1 MSQRKPT
8 ILIHVD
14 DRRRDA
20 LVCVVL
26 AKLLNFLGNRVLL
39 CNRATHR
46 LYWSQLQPD
55 VLVTPYVWTGVSNP
69 EELARRAERTRMIV
83 FPTEGMVTTGE
94 EWVRDYARVPDPN
107 IPLDADTRRRYTRH
121 LTKALLWGPAA
132 KSALVEGGA
141 LDESQVA
148 IIGWP
153 RLDFFHPEAFRNGPN
168 PASSPSGAG
177 FVGGFPPINQ
187 FDHRS
192 VFATIDGLR
201 VAQARGSVYDA
212 DGNLEDLFWWY
223 YAGAR
228 LFMDLLDEWILRRGG
243 VAYYRPHPFEH
254 FGSYN
259 YLKKKYGKEFVLD
272 GPLNPFP
279 LWLASV
285 SALVINRNS
294 STILPALFTGKPVIT
309 LQQMINTPFAKFTVT
324 SRQVV

>member
-1 MSQRKPT
+1 MTTPAS
-8 ILIHVD
+8 LIQTF
-14 DRRRDA
+14 R
-20 LVCVVL
+20 
-26 AKLLNFLGNRVLL
+26 
-39 CNRATHR
+39 
-46 LYWSQLQPD
+46 
-55 VLVTPYVWTGVSNP
+55 
-69 EELARRAERTRMIV
+69 
-83 FPTEGMVTTGE
+83 
-94 EWVRDYARVPDPN
+94 
-107 IPLDADTRRRYTRH
+107 LDADTRRRYTRH

-148 IIGWP
+148 IIGCP

-294 STILPALFTGKPVIT
+294 STILPALFS
-309 LQQMINTPFAKFTVT
+309 PFYHRLHIVQLRATQRLVGDPELGNHADRWERYLDHRWY
-324 SRQVV
+324 SRRALAYKAVFKLLYY